1 MRFATATLMILLS
14 SLGVL
19 AAANDVLAKA
29 KALRSN
35 GLLTEAKKE
44 LVEVIFAEASSDAVK
59 AEALLILGEIAIDEN
74 KFETARENWTKLLE
88 TYPESAFAASARAK
102 LDLLAQMSGG
112 AAAQAAKESYP
123 SDTVLVLPDEDYPW
137 ANVEIA
143 AALGSSAVAVDE
155 KLSSAV
161 KLAIDDPNII
171 GIVQVDLSVD
181 VPFESGRVVCY
192 QPNGAKAWQKV
203 VRMTY
208 PGSAEAIAHRF
219 INRLAKEVK
228 GKRCP

>member
-1 MRFATATLMILLS
+1 MR
-14 SLGVL
+14 LGIAVL
-19 AAANDVLAKA
+19 ALLVIAGSARADDSLQKA

-35 GLLTEAKKE
+35 GLLTEAKRE
-44 LVEVIFAEASSDAVK
+44 LVDALFAATSTDEVKS
-59 AEALLILGEIAIDEN
+59 EALLMLGEIAIDEK
-74 KFETARENWTKLLE
+74 KFEVARDNWTKLAE
-88 TYPESAFAASARAK
+88 TYPESAAASAARAK
-102 LDLLAQMSGG
+102 LELRSQVKPEASDEKRRQ
-112 AAAQAAKESYP
+112 YP
-123 SDTVLVLPDEDYPW
+123 QGTVLVLPDEDYSW
-137 ANVEIA
+137 AHVEIA
-143 AALGSSAVAVDE
+143 AALGTSAVATDE
-155 KLSSAV
+155 KLSAAV
-161 KLAIDDPNII
+161 KLAATDANIV

-228 GKRCP
+228 GKKCP

>member
-1 MRFATATLMILLS
+1 MRFATAILMLLLI

-19 AAANDVLAKA
+19 ADANDTLAKA

-35 GLLTEAKKE
+35 GLLTEAKRE
-44 LVEVIFAEASSDAVK
+44 LVDAIFAEASPDAVK

-74 KFETARENWTKLLE
+74 KFEAARENWTKLLK
-88 TYPESAFAASARAK
+88 TYPKSAFAASARAK
-102 LDLLAQMSGG
+102 LDLLAQMSEG
-112 AAAQAAKESYP
+112 AAAQATKQSYP
-123 SDTVLVLPDEDYPW
+123 PRTVLVLPDEDYPW

-143 AALGSSAVAVDE
+143 AALGNSAVAVDE

-161 KLAIDDPNII
+161 KLATGDPNIV

-192 QPNGAKAWQKV
+192 QPNGAKGWQKV

-219 INRLAKEVK
+219 ISKLAKQVK
-228 GKRCP
+228 GKKCP